1 MFKARIERTKKAYR
15 VRMMVNGIQYGSFNT
30 SWYKVLPHS
39 QDQVLM
45 FIDGGHFI
53 LDDVEEVDE

>member
-1 MFKARIERTKKAYR
+1 MFKARIERIKEGYR
-15 VRMMVNGIQYGSFNT
+15 VRMSANGIQYGVFNT
-30 SWYKVLPHS
+30 SWYNVLPHS

-53 LDDVEEVDE
+53 LDEVEEVDE